1 MRKDKVRL
9 QDILE
14 AIEKIEQYTDRGRQA
29 FDTDE
34 MLQVWVVYHLQ
45 ILGEA
50 ASKISPE
57 LRIQYPDVPW
67 TQIVGMRNILVHDYF
82 GIDLDVVWTVIERDL
97 LQLKPQISAILRD
110 LEDDV

>member
-1 MRKDKVRL
+1 MRKDRVRL

-14 AIEKIEQYTDRGRQA
+14 AIEKIERYVDRGRRA

-50 ASKISPE
+50 ASKLSPE
-57 LRIQYPDVPW
+57 IRAQYPDVPW
-67 TQIVGMRNILVHDYF
+67 TQIVGMRNILVHGYF
-82 GIDLDVVWTVIERDL
+82 GIDLQVVWSVIERDL
-97 LQLKPQISAILRD
+97 PRLKPQIIAILYD
-110 LEDDV
+110 LGDDT

>member
-34 MLQVWVVYHLQ
+34 MFQVWVVYHLQ

-50 ASKISPE
+50 ANKLSPE
-57 LRIQYPDVPW
+57 IRTQYPGVPW
-67 TQIVGMRNILVHDYF
+67 TQIVGMRNVLVHDYF
-82 GIDLDVVWTVIERDL
+82 GIDLDVVWSVLERDL
-97 LQLKPQISAILRD
+97 PQLKPQIAAILRD
-110 LEDDV
+110 LEESS

>member
-1 MRKDKVRL
+1 MRKDRVRL

-14 AIEKIEQYTDRGRQA
+14 AIVKIEQYTDRGRQA

-50 ASKISPE
+50 ASKLSPE
-57 LRIQYPDVPW
+57 LRIRYPDVPW

-97 LQLKPQISAILRD
+97 LQLKPQISAILCD
-110 LEDDV
+110 LEDVV

>member
-1 MRKDKVRL
+1 MRKDRVRL

-14 AIEKIEQYTDRGRQA
+14 AIEKIERYVDRGRPA
-29 FDTDE
+29 FDSDE

-50 ASKISPE
+50 ASKLSPE
-57 LRIQYPDVPW
+57 IRAQYPDVPW

-82 GIDLDVVWTVIERDL
+82 GIDLQVVWSVIERDL
-97 LQLKPQISAILRD
+97 PQLKPQIMAILYD
-110 LEDDV
+110 LGDDA

>member
-1 MRKDKVRL
+1 VRKDKVRL

-34 MLQVWVVYHLQ
+34 MFQVWVVYHLQ

-50 ASKISPE
+50 ANKLSPE
-57 LRIQYPDVPW
+57 IRTQYPVVPW
-67 TQIVGMRNILVHDYF
+67 TQIVGMRNVLVHDYF
-82 GIDLDVVWTVIERDL
+82 GIDLDVVWSVLERDL
-97 LQLKPQISAILRD
+97 PQLKPQIAAILRD
-110 LEDDV
+110 LEESS